1 MLFPKAKKIAKQ
13 QDWFATNQLVFG
25 LYKKYLFQIGDASLL
40 TTPSSKFVIS
50 DITLISEEQ
59 RDMVEQTLTANKKA
73 LKFSTY
79 AFQNNTI
86 VFTFNEHLALT
97 KITTIYALL
106 DFLTDLYARIGLP
119 ISNYCQNCKET
130 SPINFY
136 NLNEKGI
143 QLCSLCTS
151 DFKKRFYRHESDER
165 KMNSTYSKGVIGALL
180 FSIPGIIMWII
191 VAYYFNTIYSALAL
205 VLAVL
210 GYLGYIKFNGK
221 KGSKTLLILSITN
234 FATVILANLIVFLM
248 ELNSAGYS
256 LSESFHALLSKEL
269 FVEYTRLPLF
279 LSTIFCI
286 VATLFLVGLV
296 KKGPSITPAVKI
308 KG

>member
-25 LYKKYLFQIGDASLL
+25 LYKNYLFQIGDANLL
-40 TTPSSKFVIS
+40 ATPSSKFVIS
-50 DITLISEEQ
+50 DITLISEDQ
-59 RDMVEQTLTANKKA
+59 RNFVEQTLIANKQA

-97 KITTIYALL
+97 KIKTIYVLL
-106 DFLTDLYARIGLP
+106 DFLTDLYTRIDLP
-119 ISNYCQNCKET
+119 ISNYCQNCKESGT
-130 SPINFY
+130 INFY

-143 QLCSLCTS
+143 QLCALCTS

-191 VAYYFNTIYSALAL
+191 VAYYFNTIYSALAS
-205 VLAVL
+205 VIAVL

-221 KGSKTLLILSITN
+221 KGSKTLLFLSITN
-234 FATVILANLIVFLM
+234 FTTVLLANLIVFLI
-248 ELNSAGYS
+248 ELNAAGYS
-256 LSESFHALLSKEL
+256 LRESFHVLLLKEV
-269 FVEYTRLPLF
+269 FIEYTRLPLF
-279 LSTIFCI
+279 LSTVFCL
-286 VATLFLVGLV
+286 VATLFLASLV